1 MIMPSKLVHP
11 SDSLLFISKF
21 VLEVVQEGALSFE
34 ELYTSVS
41 QKYPKNLSLDKFILS
56 INFLYITGRIE
67 QSNEIIKAKL
77 RQ

>member
-1 MIMPSKLVHP
+1 MIMPNKFVHP

-21 VLEVVQEGALSFE
+21 VLESLQSHDSDFE
-34 ELYTSVS
+34 DLFESVCK
-41 QKYPKNLSLDKFILS
+41 KYPKDLSIEKFILS

-67 QSNEIIKAKL
+67 KSNEIIKAKF